1 MKSAVVETPN
11 ERQEMTTGESIT
23 GFDFFEAGELPV
35 PLVSTELA
43 ERWAQEAFGLVVRA
57 VDLGSQQDANF
68 LLVDF
73 AGTSDVAEGT
83 PVAVMKIS
91 NSAFDTDTV
100 EDQDHAAQ
108 WVADSAAALRTPTRV
123 GELAVLEA
131 SSGSHIV
138 RLIRY
143 LDGGTLHGSGYL
155 SPAMVAEM
163 GRVCGEV
170 SAALANLPTAPA
182 ERVLQWDLRQGPRVV
197 EFLAEHIADAD
208 LRERVTLVTQAEA
221 RRVGR
226 VASQLPVQVVHG
238 DLTDDNLMRSAAPEG
253 ERRLDGV
260 IDFGDLMLSWR
271 VAELATTISSV
282 LHHDGA
288 SCLSVLPAIR
298 SFHRI
303 RPLSVAE
310 VEALWPLVVIRGAVL
325 VASGHQQVGADQSNA
340 YALDGLLREQLIFDR
355 ASSIPSQVMTE
366 IIAQELGLRPHGSA
380 RKTTPSRLFDPV
392 GTVAPLDLGAAGP
405 ILDEGAWMTDASA
418 RRAVAEAVKG
428 LLADGHE
435 MVIAPFGAIDAT
447 QSRPLS
453 TEPAATW
460 RTGTDVWVSTEV
472 ELQAPWPG
480 EVTTAPAELVLTGE
494 HATLRIT
501 ADAGMPESAAL
512 SSSAV
517 TGTPLGMLRP
527 DTRYRLTVWAS
538 DFESDVPA
546 FVVPAHA
553 PGWMPHL
560 FDPAASFGLRDA
572 ESSGSDDS
580 GGDLMSRR
588 EAVLAD
594 VQEHYYTRPPR
605 IERGWRHHL
614 VDNDGRVFLDMVNNV
629 TVLGHSHPRVA
640 RAIADQWRTF
650 NSNSRFHYASI
661 VELAEKLT
669 ALLPESLD
677 TVFLVNSGSEAVELA
692 LRLARVHTGREDLLA
707 VRDAY
712 HGWTYLADAVST
724 SSADNPRAL
733 ASRPEWVHTLEVP
746 NAFRGRYRGDEASR
760 YAQDATAVIR
770 ELVAAGRL
778 PAAFI
783 CEPVYGSAGGVTLP
797 AGYLEAVYA
806 EVRRAG
812 GLTIADEVQVGL
824 GRLGSWFWGFQQQ
837 GVVPDVVT
845 IAKSFGDGHPLG
857 AVVTTKAIAASYAA
871 EGYFFSSTGGS
882 PVSCVV
888 GATVLDVIAEEDLAG
903 NARRV
908 GRYLK
913 NRLQELALRHD
924 LIGAVHG
931 EGLYLGVEFV
941 RDRVTLEPAT
951 AETSEICDRL
961 LQRGVIV
968 QPTGN
973 AMNVLKIKPPLSFDE
988 AAADFF
994 AESLDSVL
1002 T

>member
-1 MKSAVVETPN
+1 
-11 ERQEMTTGESIT
+11 
-23 GFDFFEAGELPV
+23 
-35 PLVSTELA
+35 
-43 ERWAQEAFGLVVRA
+43 
-57 VDLGSQQDANF
+57 
-68 LLVDF
+68 
-73 AGTSDVAEGT
+73 
-83 PVAVMKIS
+83 
-91 NSAFDTDTV
+91 
-100 EDQDHAAQ
+100 
-108 WVADSAAALRTPTRV
+108 
-123 GELAVLEA
+123 
-131 SSGSHIV
+131 
-138 RLIRY
+138 
-143 LDGGTLHGSGYL
+143 
-155 SPAMVAEM
+155 M
-163 GRVCGEV
+163 GRVAGEV
-170 SAALANLPTAPA
+170 SAALADLPAPA
-182 ERVLQWDLRQGPRVV
+182 DRVLQWDLRHGPRVI
-197 EFLAEHIADAD
+197 EFLADHVANPE
-208 LRERVTLVTQAEA
+208 LRERLISVTRGEA
-221 RRVGR
+221 RRVER
-226 VASQLPVQVVHG
+226 VADILPVQVVHG
-238 DLTDDNLMRSAAPEG
+238 DLTDDNLIRSISPG
-253 ERRLDGV
+253 HERLLDGV

-303 RPLSVAE
+303 RPLSLPE

-325 VASGHQQVGADQSNA
+325 VTSGHQQVGTDESND
-340 YALDGLLREQLIFDR
+340 YALEGLLREQLIFDR
-355 ASSIPSQVMTE
+355 ASSIPSDVMTE
-366 IIAQELGLRPHGSA
+366 IIAQHLGLRPPGSA
-380 RKTTPSRLFDPV
+380 QATTPSRLFD
-392 GTVAPLDLGAAGP
+392 TDRSVAPLDLGVASP
-405 ILDEGAWMTDASA
+405 ILGEGAWMTDASA
-418 RRAVAEAVKG
+418 RRAVADAVG
-428 LLADGHE
+428 SLLAGGHE
-435 MVIAPFGAIDAT
+435 VVVAPFGTIDAT
-447 QSRPLS
+447 RSRPLS

-460 RTGTDVWVSTEV
+460 RTGTDVWVSKEV
-472 ELQAPWPG
+472 KLLAPWPG
-480 EVTTAPAELVLTGE
+480 EVTSTPAELVLTGE
-494 HATLRIT
+494 VATLRVT
-501 ADAGMPESAAL
+501 ADADMEST
-512 SSSAV
+512 AV
-517 TGTPLGMLRP
+517 SPRVSTGTPLGMLRP
-527 DTRYRLTVWAS
+527 GMRYRLTLCAK
-538 DFESDVPA
+538 DFEA
-546 FVVPAHA
+546 FVPDFVLPEHA
-553 PGWMPHL
+553 SGWLPQL
-560 FDPAASFGLRDA
+560 VDPAASFGLGDVEPSLPDHSEA
-572 ESSGSDDS
+572 
-580 GGDLMSRR
+580 DLMSRR

-594 VQEHYYTRPPR
+594 VQEHYYARPPR

-614 VDNDGRVFLDMVNNV
+614 IARDGRVFLDMVNNV

-661 VELAEKLT
+661 VALAEKLT
-669 ALLPESLD
+669 ALLPETLD

-692 LRLARVHTGREDLLA
+692 LRLARIHTGRADLLA
-707 VRDAY
+707 LRDGY

-746 NAFRGRYRGDEASR
+746 NAFRGSYRGDDAHR
-760 YAQDATAVIR
+760 YAQDATAEIR
-770 ELVAAGRL
+770 ELVASGRA

-824 GRLGSWFWGFQQQ
+824 GRLGGWFWGFEQQ

-845 IAKSFGDGHPLG
+845 IAKSLGDGHPLG
-857 AVVTTKAIAASYAA
+857 AVVTSKEIAASYAA

-882 PVSCVV
+882 PVSCVA

-908 GRYLK
+908 GRFLK
-913 NRLQELALRHD
+913 DRLQELAQRHE

-941 RDRVTLEPAT
+941 RDHVTLEPAT
-951 AETSEICDRL
+951 VETSEICDRL

-994 AESLDSVL
+994 ADALDSVL
-1002 T
+1002 S